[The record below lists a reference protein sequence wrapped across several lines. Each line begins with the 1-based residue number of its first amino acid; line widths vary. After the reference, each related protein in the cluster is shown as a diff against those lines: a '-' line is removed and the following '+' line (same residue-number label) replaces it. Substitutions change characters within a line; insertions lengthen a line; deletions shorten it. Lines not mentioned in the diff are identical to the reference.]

1 MSLTCFY
8 RNLFSIYVLIMLK
21 PPLMVNNKT
30 REKGRKGEN
39 ERERER
45 ERWRGSKLVV
55 SQFFHRRCVQHH
67 VLANKVGSE
76 CFVASDINYTNPNT
90 SYIKLGSDE
99 RQNSNLQKGVDCK
112 FGAD

>member
-45 ERWRGSKLVV
+45 ERDGGGQNS
-55 SQFFHRRCVQHH
+55 S
-67 VLANKVGSE
+67 LANS
-76 CFVASDINYTNPNT
+76 FI
-90 SYIKLGSDE
+90 
-99 RQNSNLQKGVDCK
+99 
-112 FGAD
+112 GAVYSIMS